1 MASFRPYRS
10 PPIVRRIRT
19 ERLSGMIIVLTH
31 LKPNKTTH
39 LSNNRRRQ
47 VQLNLDLDAH

>member
-1 MASFRPYRS
+1 MKSFKSYQS

-31 LKPNKTTH
+31 LKPNKATH
-39 LSNNRRRQ
+39 LGDNRTSQ
-47 VQLNLDLDAH
+47 VQLNLDLDAQ